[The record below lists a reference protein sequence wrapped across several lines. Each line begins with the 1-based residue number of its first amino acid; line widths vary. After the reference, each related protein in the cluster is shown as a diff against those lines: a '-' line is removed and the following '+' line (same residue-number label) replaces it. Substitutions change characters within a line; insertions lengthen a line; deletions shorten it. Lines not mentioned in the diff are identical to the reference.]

1 MSRVINPHVHIKRDL
16 VVGDYITFIAT
27 DANCRAEGTILQI
40 KNCLLGGY
48 ILYSGR
54 R

>member
-1 MSRVINPHVHIKRDL
+1 MSRLINPHVHIKRDL
-16 VVGDYITFIAT
+16 VVGDYIMFTAT
-27 DANCRAEGTILQI
+27 DANCKAEGTIAQD
-40 KNCLLGGY
+40 KNWGGY